1 MLNKQVS
8 NAVKS
13 VILFAAFFFS
23 KFQNFM
29 VYLDDTEIRIMS
41 KLLPGSANKYVLRT
55 HFVVFCVLFQRGNV
69 STLSFV
75 GGKLIPR

>member
-1 MLNKQVS
+1 
-8 NAVKS
+8 
-13 VILFAAFFFS
+13 
-23 KFQNFM
+23 M

-69 STLSFV
+69 STLSFI
-75 GGKLIPR
+75 GGMLIPR